1 MIDISDG
8 FIQDCRHLARLSNLE
23 FVVNL
28 DSLPIS
34 NIVSLSYEKR
44 LNAALI
50 GGDDYE
56 LLFTSSPV
64 YEEEIKKIDKNIGLK
79 VTNIGYV
86 RCGCNGQVTK

>member
-56 LLFTSSPV
+56 LYLLHHLCM
-64 YEEEIKKIDKNIGLK
+64 KKK
-79 VTNIGYV
+79 
-86 RCGCNGQVTK
+86 